1 MKTIYTLEDI
11 HNFLLQKGYPEWNYV
26 VYDRHLGYKRKAK
39 IEDFFDKFG
48 FFEHAYMSIVN
59 KHGHE
64 CCLEVKISDFDFK
77 TYKDESNVMGSGST
91 TYIDKD
97 FTKDWIGF
105 LFYTHEEEYAKSLL
119 RHALNNKHRIKD
131 EAEEKIEKF
140 RWKTQQEAKGPYMYY
155 RDLELKAK
163 SILTVGEILEIEQ
176 GYTSQQK
183 ITSADEDV
191 LGK

>member
-11 HNFLLQKGYPEWNYV
+11 HDFLLQKGYPEWNYE

-77 TYKDESNVMGSGST
+77 TYKNESNVMGSGST

-105 LFYTHEEEYAKSLL
+105 LFYTHEEEYAKSL
-119 RHALNNKHRIKD
+119 
-131 EAEEKIEKF
+131 
-140 RWKTQQEAKGPYMYY
+140 
-155 RDLELKAK
+155 
-163 SILTVGEILEIEQ
+163 
-176 GYTSQQK
+176 
-183 ITSADEDV
+183 
-191 LGK
+191 